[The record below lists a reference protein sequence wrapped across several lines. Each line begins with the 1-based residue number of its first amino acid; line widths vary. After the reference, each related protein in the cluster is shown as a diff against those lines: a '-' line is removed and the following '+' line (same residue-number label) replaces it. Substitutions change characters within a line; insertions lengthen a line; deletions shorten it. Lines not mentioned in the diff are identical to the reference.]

1 MGAEPV
7 SESYPSAKPSNVHI
21 YIYCIYTVYIL
32 ERVDTIVFQ
41 IFRGKIPQLSP
52 GRSAGSLP
60 GLRCVD
66 FRPIEV
72 AGFFPSKK
80 WDSKGD
86 FTIL

>member
-1 MGAEPV
+1 VKFPKN
-7 SESYPSAKPSNVHI
+7 PNVLRLKSTFAPMFI
-21 YIYCIYTVYIL
+21 YIYTVYIL

-80 WDSKGD
+80 WDSKGN

>member
-1 MGAEPV
+1 MFV
-7 SESYPSAKPSNVHI
+7 YL
-21 YIYCIYTVYIL
+21 YIYIL
-32 ERVDTIVFQ
+32 ERIDTIVFQ
-41 IFRGKIPQLSP
+41 IFRGKIPQFSHKSAGSP

-66 FRPIEV
+66 FPIEV